1 MVCLAAGRPLRFTPV
16 NIYYHSDS
24 GTKAAS
30 LKALRKVYDY
40 ALTQPLLPLHATDY
54 VRKLIDWQDMAV
66 ARELTSGAGSDSGNG
81 GAWIVRGDG
90 TRRS

>member
-1 MVCLAAGRPLRFTPV
+1 MPLRFKPF
-16 NIYYHSDS
+16 NIYYHSYS

-30 LKALRKVYDY
+30 LKALRTVYDY
-40 ALTQPLLPLHATDY
+40 ALTQPLPPLHATGY
-54 VRKLIDWQDMAV
+54 ERKLIDWQDTAV

-81 GAWIVRGDG
+81 GAWMVRGDG